1 MMTTPSKVIRL
12 TVPIPAELS
21 ERLSVLA
28 WYLDLTRSQY
38 VRRALAEYMTD
49 RIAGSARLSLKD
61 GAQWYADTRARWL
74 ARGGNTA
81 ALDTDAAPVADWS
94 HGAKGA

>member
-1 MMTTPSKVIRL
+1 MNSPSKVIRL

-28 WYLDLTRSQY
+28 WYSDLTRAQY
-38 VRRALAEYMTD
+38 VRRALGEYIGIDVEYAAIAADIAETD
-49 RIAGSARLSLKD
+49 
-61 GAQWYADTRARWL
+61 WYNAMRARWL
-74 ARGGNTA
+74 ARGGTTA
-81 ALDTDAAPVADWS
+81 ALDTDTVPVADWS